1 MENSP
6 SGLWRTLGK
15 RVGVTASRVRI
26 SYSPPVGFSDDSGS
40 PFFMPENGF
49 LSAIPTSLA
58 HMPFCRV
65 MPSNDVGNADIDDTL
80 GDTHDGPNRC
90 VTLSSKGAPAC
101 SLIPTRRHMRLTP
114 PASTFSSGSVMP
126 HVCTYLLFLHAEK
139 SNEATRVSRVAG
151 CKTPVDVFFMAKV
164 FRFPCFRFMDLFVLS
179 CLFLWLVFVDVYGF
193 CSSLFYRVAFR
204 LRVISCLFIWSRRIP
219 WRVPWFDRCLRMR

>member
-26 SYSPPVGFSDDSGS
+26 SYSPPAGFSEQSES

-90 VTLSSKGAPAC
+90 VTLSSKGTLAC
-101 SLIPTRRHMRLTP
+101 SLIPVQGHVHLTP
-114 PASTFSSGSVMP
+114 PASTSSLGNVMLHVYTFLHFFYLFTLVHSFCMLKRVINVGISTFLLTLLHLSLSLEGQVPFKILPSHWDHWDSLLFSSSRKCSGVNVSASAAMV
-126 HVCTYLLFLHAEK
+126 
-139 SNEATRVSRVAG
+139 ATTEGTIR
-151 CKTPVDVFFMAKV
+151 
-164 FRFPCFRFMDLFVLS
+164 
-179 CLFLWLVFVDVYGF
+179 
-193 CSSLFYRVAFR
+193 
-204 LRVISCLFIWSRRIP
+204 
-219 WRVPWFDRCLRMR
+219 